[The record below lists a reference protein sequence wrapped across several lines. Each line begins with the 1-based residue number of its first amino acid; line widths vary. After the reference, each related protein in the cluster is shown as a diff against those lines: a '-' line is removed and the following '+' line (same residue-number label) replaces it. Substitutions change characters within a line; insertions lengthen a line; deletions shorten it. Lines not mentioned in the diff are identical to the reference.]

1 MTSRTRTTWWG
12 AASTLLERAP
22 ALSSRQF
29 PLTFTSYVPR
39 KTQPAVC
46 AGPLTKRGEELLDTL
61 EAIVL
66 AEGFEH
72 LNVSDMAARLACSKR
87 TLYELAPSRQLLL
100 LRVIGRF
107 FARIR
112 DDAASIGARDVAARQ
127 QVYDY
132 LQIGVR
138 AAERLSPA
146 AVRDMQSWVS
156 ARALW
161 QEHVALRVDGLRRII
176 EAGIRSGEFK
186 DIHPAFVA
194 EIVFASINRLREPD
208 FCTATDLTI
217 SQAFDELYRL
227 LLLALAAD
235 SARVEYSRVPR
246 ARSGPQ
252 RA

>member
-1 MTSRTRTTWWG
+1 
-12 AASTLLERAP
+12 
-22 ALSSRQF
+22 
-29 PLTFTSYVPR
+29 VPR
-39 KTQPAVC
+39 NPPPADRS
-46 AGPLTKRGEELLDTL
+46 APLTKRGEELLDTL
-61 EAIVL
+61 EGIVL
-66 AEGFEH
+66 SEGFEH

-87 TLYELAPSRQLLL
+87 TLYELAPSRKLLL
-100 LRVIGRF
+100 LRVVGRF

-112 DDAASIGARDVAARQ
+112 DDAASIGECDADARQ

-146 AVRDMQSWVS
+146 AVRDMQAWPPAHTV
-156 ARALW
+156 W
-161 QEHVALRVDGLRRII
+161 QEHVALRVQGLRRII

-208 FCTATDLTI
+208 FCTATSLTI

-227 LLLALAAD
+227 LLLALAPD
-235 SARVEYSRVPR
+235 STRVPR
-246 ARSGPQ
+246 SRSTRGRSGAQ
-252 RA
+252 RTQH